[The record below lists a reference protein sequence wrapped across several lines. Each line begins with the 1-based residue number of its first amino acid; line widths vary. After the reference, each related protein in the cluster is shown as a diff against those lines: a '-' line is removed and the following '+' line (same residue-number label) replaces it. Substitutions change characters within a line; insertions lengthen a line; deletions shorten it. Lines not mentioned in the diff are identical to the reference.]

1 MTYKSK
7 LLSNSKCQWNFLVII
22 SEWRKKIINSQQ
34 STVFLLESHSDA
46 ICQSVNVSFNI
57 LECIFLGRSRLG
69 FMIWG
74 HLKLGVS
81 MAPVSWRQRSW
92 IVSHDLHHPIQ
103 THPSSPP
110 FNDPI
115 SWSLWVCKRVTHIA
129 PSDSVITSQSFSLG
143 QWVRKANKPVNQ
155 LMGQLDSRDIRQS
168 VSHSVIPALES
179 DSTEDCSWKIY
190 WRQRYLRKTCIT
202 KQSTYLFDSF
212 LMLCDWQ
219 M

>member
-7 LLSNSKCQWNFLVII
+7 LYSKCQWNFLVII

-34 STVFLLESHSDA
+34 STVFLLQSHSDA

-57 LECIFLGRSRLG
+57 LECISLGRSRLG
-69 FMIWG
+69 FTIWG

-81 MAPVSWRQRSW
+81 MVPVSWRQWSW
-92 IVSHDLHHPIQ
+92 IVSCDLDHSIQ
-103 THPSSPP
+103 THPSCPP

-115 SWSLWVCKRVTHIA
+115 SWSLWVFKRVTQVF
-129 PSDSVITSQSFSLG
+129 SSVSKTTSQSFSHDQSVG
-143 QWVRKANKPVNQ
+143 KANKPVNQ
-155 LMGQLDSRDIRQS
+155 LMGQLDSQDTRQS

-179 DSTEDCSWKIY
+179 DSTEDCSWKVY
-190 WRQRYLRKTCIT
+190 WRQRYLLKTCIT

-212 LMLCDWQ
+212 LMPCDWQ

>member
-7 LLSNSKCQWNFLVII
+7 LYSKCQWNFLVII

-81 MAPVSWRQRSW
+81 MVPVSWRQWSW
-92 IVSHDLHHPIQ
+92 IVSCDLDHSIQ
-103 THPSSPP
+103 THPSCPP

-115 SWSLWVCKRVTHIA
+115 SWSLWVCKRVTQVF
-129 PSDSVITSQSFSLG
+129 PSVSKTTSQLFSHD
-143 QWVRKANKPVNQ
+143 QSVRKANKPVNQ
-155 LMGQLDSRDIRQS
+155 LMGQSDSQDTRQS

-179 DSTEDCSWKIY
+179 DSTEDFYRRGIISSNTGNTLFIACKIDH
-190 WRQRYLRKTCIT
+190 QLI
-202 KQSTYLFDSF
+202 
-212 LMLCDWQ
+212 
-219 M
+219 

>member
-1 MTYKSK
+1 MPS
-7 LLSNSKCQWNFLVII
+7 V
-22 SEWRKKIINSQQ
+22 SQ
-34 STVFLLESHSDA
+34 SMCHLTSWSAF
-46 ICQSVNVSFNI
+46 
-57 LECIFLGRSRLG
+57 FLGRSRLG

-74 HLKLGVS
+74 HLKLGES
-81 MAPVSWRQRSW
+81 MVPVSWRQWSW
-92 IVSHDLHHPIQ
+92 IVSCDLDHSIQ
-103 THPSSPP
+103 THPSCLP
-110 FNDPI
+110 FNDLI

-155 LMGQLDSRDIRQS
+155 LMGQLDSQDIRQS
-168 VSHSVIPALES
+168 VSHSVTPALES

>member
-7 LLSNSKCQWNFLVII
+7 LYSKCQWNFLVII

-34 STVFLLESHSDA
+34 STVFLLQSHSDA

-81 MAPVSWRQRSW
+81 MVPVSWRQWSW
-92 IVSHDLHHPIQ
+92 IISLDLDHSIQ
-103 THPSSPP
+103 THPSCLP

-115 SWSLWVCKRVTHIA
+115 SLPVYKRVTHVT
-129 PSDSVITSQSFSLG
+129 PSVSLTTSKSFTLG

-155 LMGQLDSRDIRQS
+155 LMAQLDSLDTGQS
-168 VSHSVIPALES
+168 VRCSVIPWALES
-179 DSTEDCSWKIY
+179 DSTEDFF
-190 WRQRYLRKTCIT
+190 LRGIISSNTGNTLYVAC
-202 KQSTYLFDSF
+202 
-212 LMLCDWQ
+212 
-219 M
+219 